1 MIMNLNIRPPPNR
14 ATKSEIGNI
23 VINLKV
29 TRNE

>member
-1 MIMNLNIRPPPNR
+1 MNLNIRPPPNQ
-14 ATKSEIGNI
+14 ATKSEIRNI